1 VPVASADLLRR
12 MLATPPG
19 RRVAP
24 TVRRTRA
31 RALEMLGAPS
41 STAWVDAVQPFD
53 AWLRHVG
60 GAELER
66 IDVACAAAGPD
77 DRAAFALFAELDVDL
92 WAMLLSQQYRCL
104 PHIKALLPGV
114 PEPALQQLWNGA
126 GGARLANQ
134 SKTFYAKV
142 CERQARYGTV
152 ALTEARVL
160 DHGCGWGRL
169 VRFFARD
176 VAPGN
181 LFGVDPTPMILDVCR
196 RDRVPAELHQID
208 FLASELPVQQI
219 DLAYSFSVFTHLSP
233 TAADRALQALH
244 KAIVPGGILV
254 VTVRPP
260 AYLEVAPEFQATLA
274 ELGPGWSDALAGP
287 HHLFVAHPAQ
297 DSHYQ
302 YDGGEMTY
310 GEAIVTIP
318 WIRERWAPR
327 FEILDVAP
335 LVGDLHQ
342 VMITLRRS
350 DVDSSTA

>member
-1 VPVASADLLRR
+1 MPMATADLLRR
-12 MLATPPG
+12 ALASPPG

-24 TVRRTRA
+24 TVRRTRD
-31 RALEMLGAPS
+31 RALRALGAPPAS
-41 STAWVDAVQPFD
+41 ASADAPVAFD
-53 AWLRHVG
+53 AWLRHIG

-66 IDVACAAAGPD
+66 IDAECAAAGSD
-77 DRAAFALFAELDVDL
+77 DRAGFALFRDLDVDL
-92 WAMLLSQQYRCL
+92 WAMLLSQEYGCL
-104 PHIKALLPGV
+104 PHIKALLPDV
-114 PEPALQQLWNGA
+114 PDPDLQLLWNGA

-134 SKTFYAKV
+134 SKTFYEKT
-142 CERQARYGTV
+142 CDRQARFGAV
-152 ALTEARVL
+152 ALADARVL

-169 VRFFARD
+169 LRFFARD

-208 FLASELPVQQI
+208 FLASALPVERI

-233 TAADRALQALH
+233 TAAERALDALH
-244 KAIVPGGILV
+244 AAIVPGGILV

-260 AYLEVAPEFQATLA
+260 AYLHVAPEFAATLT
-274 ELGPGWSDALAGP
+274 ELGPGWSDAMTGA

-310 GEAIVTIP
+310 GEAIITTP
-318 WIRERWAPR
+318 WIEERWAPR
-327 FEILDVAP
+327 FELLDVAP

-342 VMITLRRS
+342 VMVTLRRG
-350 DVDSSTA
+350 DVHSAAR

>member
-1 VPVASADLLRR
+1 MSTADLLRR
-12 MLATPPG
+12 VLASPPG

-24 TVRRTRA
+24 TARRARA
-31 RALEMLGAPS
+31 RALEALGAAPGGG
-41 STAWVDAVQPFD
+41 AVDVVQPFD

-60 GAELER
+60 GPELER
-66 IDVACAAAGPD
+66 IDAACAAAGPD
-77 DRAAFALFAELDVDL
+77 ERAALARFRDLDVDL
-92 WAMLLSQQYRCL
+92 WAMLLSQQYTCL

-114 PEPALQQLWNGA
+114 PEPALQELWNGA
-126 GGARLANQ
+126 GGPRLANQ

-142 CERQARYGTV
+142 RDRYARYGTV
-152 ALTEARVL
+152 PLGEARVL

-169 VRFFARD
+169 LRFFARD

-196 RDRVPAELHQID
+196 RDRVPAELHGID
-208 FLASELPVQQI
+208 FLAPELPVDRI
-219 DLAYSFSVFTHLSP
+219 DLAYSFSVFTHLSQ
-233 TAADRALQALH
+233 AAAERALDALH
-244 KAIVPGGILV
+244 GAIVPGGILV

-260 AYLEVAPEFQATLA
+260 AYLEVAPEFRATLA
-274 ELGPGWSDALAGP
+274 QLGPRWSDELAGA

-310 GEAIVTIP
+310 GETIITIP
-318 WIRERWAPR
+318 WIRQRWAPR
-327 FEILDVAP
+327 FEVLDVAP

-342 VMITLRRS
+342 VMVTLRRG
-350 DVDSSTA
+350 DVHSTAS